1 MLPWEHS
8 HADQEETQ
16 NIGSRKKKY
25 KEQKM
30 AQLGASNQY

>member
-16 NIGSRKKKY
+16 NIGSRKKIY
-25 KEQKM
+25 KEQKTE
-30 AQLGASNQY
+30 ATEVQSL